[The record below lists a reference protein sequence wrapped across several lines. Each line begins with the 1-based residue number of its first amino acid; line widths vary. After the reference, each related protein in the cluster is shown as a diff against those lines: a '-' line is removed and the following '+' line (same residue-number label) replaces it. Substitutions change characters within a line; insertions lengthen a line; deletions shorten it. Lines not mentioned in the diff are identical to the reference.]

1 MLKCDL
7 LVDSKDLRA
16 TLLKLKKDDDFT
28 ILLDMTAVDYSKFP
42 DSTPSRF
49 AEGKI
54 SLTVST
60 LKVSSLTNAFTV
72 VIFFLLQIGLKEK
85 LMINMV

>member
-42 DSTPSRF
+42 DSTP
-49 AEGKI
+49 
-54 SLTVST
+54 
-60 LKVSSLTNAFTV
+60 
-72 VIFFLLQIGLKEK
+72 
-85 LMINMV
+85 

>member
-49 AEGKI
+49 
-54 SLTVST
+54 
-60 LKVSSLTNAFTV
+60 TV
-72 VIFFLLQIGLKEK
+72 VSFLKSLLLKT
-85 LMINMV
+85 

>member
-16 TLLKLKKDDDFT
+16 TLLRLKKDEDFT

-49 AEGKI
+49 AVVYV
-54 SLTVST
+54 LR
-60 LKVSSLTNAFTV
+60 SSDFKRDYSKS
-72 VIFFLLQIGLKEK
+72 ICK
-85 LMINMV
+85 